1 MDFSFTQQG
10 TLLNVPSCSQD
21 RNLAHTALSTS
32 KMSHFGARGR
42 RCAIIWDGYTERKVS
57 PRLSFQNTYI
67 YVFIHTYILKCIWE
81 MDYSFSKLITFLE
94 SSSAQF
100 ALPGF
105 SVSLSLPSLYHSLTY
120 WERIEIIFLTGFS
133 KNIYMMQGASTRI
146 LQPVIQVYQSGQ

>member
-1 MDFSFTQQG
+1 MSPAAAKTEIWLTQHWVHQKWA
-10 TLLNVPSCSQD
+10 TLVPEVGD
-21 RNLAHTALSTS
+21 VLLSGMVTQ
-32 KMSHFGARGR
+32 RGR
-42 RCAIIWDGYTERKVS
+42 FLPGWVS
-57 PRLSFQNTYI
+57 KIHIYMFSYI
-67 YVFIHTYILKCIWE
+67 HMYILKCIWE
-81 MDYSFSKLITFLE
+81 TDYSISKLITFLE

-146 LQPVIQVYQSGQ
+146 LQPVIQVYQSGQWK

>member
-67 YVFIHTYILKCIWE
+67 YVFIHTYVYSEMHMGNGLLLLKAHHI
-81 MDYSFSKLITFLE
+81 S
-94 SSSAQF
+94 
-100 ALPGF
+100 
-105 SVSLSLPSLYHSLTY
+105 
-120 WERIEIIFLTGFS
+120 
-133 KNIYMMQGASTRI
+133 RI
-146 LQPVIQVYQSGQ
+146 LQCSVCSTWIFSFPFPPFSLPLPYLLGKNRDHISHRI